1 MTNHEE
7 HERAINNT
15 RKKWENAERLVT
27 DCDPKSVYAL
37 SEVDVLLERY
47 KEYEHGRQWQV
58 LLEDQE
64 SIKKEFADAC
74 TCKSKK

>member
-1 MTNHEE
+1 MVNHKE

-27 DCDPKSVYAL
+27 NCDPKSVYAL

-64 SIKKEFADAC
+64 SIKKEFVATC

>member
-1 MTNHEE
+1 MVNHEDQ
-7 HERAINNT
+7 ERAINST
-15 RKKWENAERLVT
+15 RKKWENAERLVI

-37 SEVDVLLERY
+37 SEVDILLERY
-47 KEYEHGRQWQV
+47 KEYEHGRQWKV

-64 SIKKEFADAC
+64 SIKKEFATTC